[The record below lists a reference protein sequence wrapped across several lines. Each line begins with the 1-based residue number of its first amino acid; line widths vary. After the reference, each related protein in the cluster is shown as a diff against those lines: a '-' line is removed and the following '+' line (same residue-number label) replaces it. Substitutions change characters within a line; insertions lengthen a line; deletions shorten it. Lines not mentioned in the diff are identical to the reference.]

1 MVGERDRD
9 RDTVRWE
16 TGDATPPQFNNGGM
30 QMVGQLHGGQAASQQ
45 QQQKQQQSQRDLQLQ
60 QQQQQQQ
67 LQLQQQQQQIL
78 QQQQQQQQ
86 TSNWIE
92 TETLGRNPATGSAS
106 AIGNIG
112 HIQAPGYGIGVGI
125 GIDVTH
131 EPSDNNDNQAY
142 YDTSGNV
149 DWVRAMGTGG
159 ASSFGCGTG
168 AVPTT
173 GNLAYNND
181 TTATAAGAVNIS
193 QRNLNNIAGG
203 GGGGG
208 GGSIGNLDY
217 ADGGSITGASATT
230 THTAGGPMG
239 NGGIGGVGGMV
250 GGGSQ
255 NIVGIGGASTGAGST
270 GAVGKEVRYAP
281 FPIPSPTHSN
291 PTTSQLHGS
300 MGAGA
305 LQRAHSRSMSSIPP
319 PEPFMIAQ
327 SKQMNSRVS
336 INVGGVKH
344 EVLWRTLERLPHT
357 RLGRLREC
365 TTHEAIIELCDDY
378 SIVDNEYFFDRHP
391 KSFSSILNFYRTGKL
406 HIVDEMCVLAFSD
419 DLEYWGVDELY
430 LESCCQHKYHQ
441 RKENVHEEMRKEAE
455 SLRQRDEE
463 EFGEGKCA
471 EYQKYLWELLEKPN
485 TSFAAR
491 VIAVISILFI
501 VLSTI
506 ALTLNTL
513 PQLQHSENGTP
524 SDNPQLAM
532 VEAVCISWFTLE
544 YILRFS
550 ASPDKWKFFKGGLN
564 IIDLLAIL
572 PYFVSLFLLETNKNA
587 TDQFQDVR
595 RVVQV
600 FRIMRILRILKLARH
615 STGLQSLGFTL
626 RNSYK
631 ELGLLMLF
639 LAMGVLIFSSLAYF
653 AEKDEKDTKFVSIPE
668 TFWWAGI
675 TMTTVGYGDIYPTT
689 ALGKVIG
696 TVCCICGVLVIAL
709 PIPIIVN
716 NFAEFYK
723 NQMRREKA
731 LKRREALDRAKRE
744 GSIVSFH
751 HINLKDAFAKS
762 MDLIDVIVDTEKRE
776 SRTRSIKNWHRL
788 THALRRSSTGHNL
801 SQTDGNST
809 EDGESTSGGGRNP
822 ATTGAGCY
830 RNYDHMANMRN
841 SNMTHHFRPSVP
853 DQESVPP
860 YSYVD
865 TPNAHLTSM
874 TAMESYKREQ
884 QQRQLQAQLLREQR
898 EKLEQLAAQQEAD
911 AALLTTA
918 AATLLNV
925 TKPLT
930 TTTPA
935 NANVVGTANGG
946 ANVVSG
952 SGNAAGSGSTSATV
966 AAAAAATASA
976 SAADQDTA
984 ANSSQAGDS
993 VSLVPSGPRPLQM
1006 MIAPGEVAEL
1016 RRQVA
1021 LENLQN
1027 QRMDNLEQDVPVEFE
1042 CCFCTTKDF
1051 KEFTDAEGVI
1061 SLPTSDFHKSVCLE
1075 MRMAA
1080 NQAANRHLRA
1090 NQYGLLAPPTHMPGP
1105 LLPTSQPQLAGTIA
1119 AATGDAHAEVIFSIG
1134 GGGGG
1139 VAMRTPHHLPHHTA
1153 TGLAPIASQSSSTS
1167 SSYGTTTSTTIA
1179 LPLDAT
1185 PFRYPPFITS
1195 YSNNNFNYNYNN
1207 NFNTT
1212 SVGACP
1218 GLSMATGNVALT
1230 LGSNLNNNFN
1240 VNINNNNNADLASVD
1255 SSDTYASCQTHPFHS
1270 QGDLTADLADEA
1282 CALDIDM
1289 DNLYINPLEKE
1300 TTTSASGPGT
1310 TGYIVGLPP
1319 TGATG
1324 LTAMGLARSQVKK
1337 STSGDTAL
1345 RNLAAGGLSPMDEIY
1360 QNFEVQERG
1369 SRVSLNENPVP
1380 KHRKTRFQSFT
1391 SISGGAGATN
1401 KPRARFEEVKIIQDG
1416 MSGSHESSPA
1426 SSGSKKKRS
1435 SFMPGKSLATAT
1447 KLINQH
1453 LFGIQNVGQKAKF
1466 ESKHSSSIDSI
1477 DASPNLEQHRRS
1489 KSILKNKSDI
1499 SRVLA
1504 DPESERLLADNMS
1517 GSGVSDNGTVMGE
1530 SGSDYS
1536 PNKLPHSILAKS
1548 ISPPPL
1554 RHRMLIQQ
1562 RSGPANLQSR
1572 PTKFQ
1577 TPRYPE
1583 EQALRQVKP
1592 MLARSSATSHMSGDS
1607 RYDSTNR
1614 DSSLDSETT
1623 FTSNVNIRSDP
1634 GDGGATV
1641 SNGEAGGSSDENRSL
1656 LQRGN
1661 SDEQNERDDGA
1672 GGDAGAT

>member
-9 RDTVRWE
+9 RETVRWE
-16 TGDATPPQFNNGGM
+16 TGASTPPTQYNNGVL
-30 QMVGQLHGGQAASQQ
+30 QMVGQLHGGQATSQ
-45 QQQKQQQSQRDLQLQ
+45 Q

-67 LQLQQQQQQIL
+67 LSIQRDQQQLPQQVLQKHKQLQQLQQDFNVQQQQQGN
-78 QQQQQQQQ
+78 
-86 TSNWIE
+86 NWIE
-92 TETLGRNPATGSAS
+92 NETLGRHSATSTTTTA
-106 AIGNIG
+106 NIG
-112 HIQAPGYGIGVGI
+112 DGC
-125 GIDVTH
+125 
-131 EPSDNNDNQAY
+131 DNQPY

-149 DWVRAMGTGG
+149 DWSRAMGTGG
-159 ASSFGCGTG
+159 TGTYISSDGSLPTAGSVVYNVGQSPANGRGPLHNPG
-168 AVPTT
+168 APLT
-173 GNLAYNND
+173 NNMD
-181 TTATAAGAVNIS
+181 YIDGS
-193 QRNLNNIAGG
+193 SIA
-203 GGGGG
+203 
-208 GGSIGNLDY
+208 
-217 ADGGSITGASATT
+217 GASAAT
-230 THTAGGPMG
+230 THTAGGMQ
-239 NGGIGGVGGMV
+239 GGTSVASVGWAPDATNAPTTTAITTATSAS
-250 GGGSQ
+250 GGG
-255 NIVGIGGASTGAGST
+255 T
-270 GAVGKEVRYAP
+270 GKEVRYAP
-281 FPIPSPTHSN
+281 FPITSPTHSN
-291 PTTSQLHGS
+291 PTTSQLHQS
-300 MGAGA
+300 QINAGA
-305 LQRAHSRSMSSIPP
+305 LQRTHSRSMSSIPP

-327 SKQMNSRVS
+327 SKQMNNRVS

-378 SIVDNEYFFDRHP
+378 SLVDNEYFFDRHP

-513 PQLQHSENGTP
+513 PQLQHYDVDTGTP
-524 SDNPQLAM
+524 TDNPQLAM

-762 MDLIDVIVDTEKRE
+762 MDLIDVIVDTGSKQTNVVHPKGKTRQTPTNVAKQPLSSKLSEKRE
-776 SRTRSIKNWHRL
+776 SRSRSIKNWQRL
-788 THALRRSSTGHNL
+788 TKALRRSLPTGHNL

-809 EDGESTSGGGRNP
+809 EGDSTSGRNP
-822 ATTGAGCY
+822 ATTGIGCY
-830 RNYDHMANMRN
+830 KNYDHVSNLRN
-841 SNMTHHFRPSVP
+841 SSAPHHHATGP
-853 DQESVPP
+853 DQQDAVPP
-860 YSYVD
+860 YSFD
-865 TPNAHLTSM
+865 NPNARQTSM
-874 TAMESYKREQ
+874 MAMESYRREQ
-884 QQRQLQAQLLREQR
+884 QALQLQQQQQGQLGQSLST
-898 EKLEQLAAQQEAD
+898 
-911 AALLTTA
+911 ALVPTSNTVTTSVP
-918 AATLLNV
+918 NV
-925 TKPLT
+925 TVPQQQHHL
-930 TTTPA
+930 P
-935 NANVVGTANGG
+935 
-946 ANVVSG
+946 
-952 SGNAAGSGSTSATV
+952 
-966 AAAAAATASA
+966 
-976 SAADQDTA
+976 SAA
-984 ANSSQAGDS
+984 SQATGNVQATSGGDENEP
-993 VSLVPSGPRPLQM
+993 PSELPVQM
-1006 MIAPGEVAEL
+1006 MIKPGEVAEL

-1027 QRMDNLEQDVPVEFE
+1027 QRLDNYDQDVPVEFE

-1061 SLPTSDFHKSVCLE
+1061 ALPTSDFHKPICYE
-1075 MRMAA
+1075 MR
-1080 NQAANRHLRA
+1080 QAANRHLQ
-1090 NQYGLLAPPTHMPGP
+1090 NS
-1105 LLPTSQPQLAGTIA
+1105 LPFGGIA
-1119 AATGDAHAEVIFSIG
+1119 AESTPPIVAIPSASTAVFMPNQLQSLQMG
-1134 GGGGG
+1134 GGIVTTSTGTTQSQLLYSTGSGG
-1139 VAMRTPHHLPHHTA
+1139 VVRTSLPHTA
-1153 TGLAPIASQSSSTS
+1153 AGLAPISQSSSTS

-1179 LPLDAT
+1179 LPLDT
-1185 PFRYPPFITS
+1185 TLRYPPYMSSSSSAAIS
-1195 YSNNNFNYNYNN
+1195 NFNHNYNN

-1212 SVGACP
+1212 SLGTCHPLPMSTSQQGVTA
-1218 GLSMATGNVALT
+1218 LGNNF
-1230 LGSNLNNNFN
+1230 SNNNLNNNF
-1240 VNINNNNNADLASVD
+1240 NNNNADLASVD
-1255 SSDTYASCQTHPFHS
+1255 SSDTYASCQTHPFLS
-1270 QGDLTADLADEA
+1270 QGDLTSDLNDEV

-1289 DNLYINPLEKE
+1289 DNLYINPLEKDS
-1300 TTTSASGPGT
+1300 TGNTT
-1310 TGYIVGLPP
+1310 TGYMVGLPP
-1319 TGATG
+1319 TPSSGQIRAH
-1324 LTAMGLARSQVKK
+1324 VKK
-1337 STSGDTAL
+1337 SASGDTAL
-1345 RNLAAGGLSPMDEIY
+1345 RNLAAGGLSPMDDVY
-1360 QNFEVQERG
+1360 QNFDAHDRG
-1369 SRVSLNENPVP
+1369 SHISLNENPVP
-1380 KHRKTRFQSFT
+1380 KHRKTRFQQSFSGAVMPSSSSSSHST
-1391 SISGGAGATN
+1391 STGATQIS
-1401 KPRARFEEVKIIQDG
+1401 KPRARFEDSKLSQDNLG
-1416 MSGSHESSPA
+1416 NENSPA
-1426 SSGSKKKRS
+1426 SGTTSKKKRS

-1453 LFGIQNVGQKAKF
+1453 LFGIQNVGPK
-1466 ESKHSSSIDSI
+1466 ESI
-1477 DASPNLEQHRRS
+1477 DASPNLEHHRRS
-1489 KSILKNKSDI
+1489 KSILKNKSDV

-1536 PNKLPHSILAKS
+1536 PNKLPHSVLAKS

-1554 RHRMLIQQ
+1554 RHRTLMQQ
-1562 RSGPANLQSR
+1562 RSGPATLQSK

-1577 TPRYPE
+1577 TPRYPAE

-1592 MLARSSATSHMSGDS
+1592 VLSRAGAASHLSGDSS

-1623 FTSNVNIRSDP
+1623 FTSNVNLRGEAADSGNDGS
-1634 GDGGATV
+1634 GD
-1641 SNGEAGGSSDENRSL
+1641 AGGSSDENRSL
-1656 LQRGN
+1656 LQRDN
-1661 SDEQNERDDGA
+1661 SNERNEEKDEANGSK
-1672 GGDAGAT
+1672 T

>member
-9 RDTVRWE
+9 RETVRWE
-16 TGDATPPQFNNGGM
+16 TGDATPPQFNNGGT
-30 QMVGQLHGGQAASQQ
+30 QMVGQLHGGQAAS

-60 QQQQQQQ
+60 QQQH
-67 LQLQQQQQQIL
+67 LQL
-78 QQQQQQQQ
+78 QQQQQQ

-92 TETLGRNPATGSAS
+92 NETLNRSPATASIGARGSISHIAHS
-106 AIGNIG
+106 YGND
-112 HIQAPGYGIGVGI
+112 HA
-125 GIDVTH
+125 
-131 EPSDNNDNQAY
+131 DNNDNQSY
-142 YDTSGNV
+142 YDTTGNV
-149 DWVRAMGTGG
+149 DWGRAMGTGG
-159 ASSFGCGTG
+159 ASSFGCGT
-168 AVPTT
+168 ASVPASSNH
-173 GNLAYNND
+173 GYNTD
-181 TTATAAGAVNIS
+181 AAAASAAGSTAS
-193 QRNLNNIAGG
+193 QRNLNNIGG
-203 GGGGG
+203 GGSGAGGIG
-208 GGSIGNLDY
+208 GCSIGNLDY
-217 ADGGSITGASATT
+217 ADAGSITGASAAT
-230 THTAGGPMG
+230 THTAGGQGQGNMG
-239 NGGIGGVGGMV
+239 NGGTSV
-250 GGGSQ
+250 GGGMGGGNTTADSQ
-255 NIVGIGGASTGAGST
+255 NTGGTSTGAGST
-270 GAVGKEVRYAP
+270 GAAGKEVRYAP

-291 PTTSQLHGS
+291 PTTSHLYGS
-300 MGAGA
+300 MGTGA

-365 TTHEAIIELCDDY
+365 TTHESIIELCDDY

-776 SRTRSIKNWHRL
+776 SRSIKNWHRL
-788 THALRRSSTGHNL
+788 THALQRSFTGHNL

-809 EDGESTSGGGRNP
+809 EDEESISGGGRNP

-884 QQRQLQAQLLREQR
+884 QQRQLHQQLLHEQR
-898 EKLEQLAAQQEAD
+898 EKLEQLAQQQQTD
-911 AALLTTA
+911 TLLTTSTNTA
-918 AATLLNV
+918 PPVISTIA
-925 TKPLT
+925 LT
-930 TTTPA
+930 TTTTTSTA
-935 NANVVGTANGG
+935 FNANTIAAANGSAGGTTCIG
-946 ANVVSG
+946 AVSVSNVGGGPS
-952 SGNAAGSGSTSATV
+952 STSA
-966 AAAAAATASA
+966 AAVASA
-976 SAADQDTA
+976 PGADGTA

-993 VSLVPSGPRPLQM
+993 ASLVPSGPRPIQM

-1027 QRMDNLEQDVPVEFE
+1027 QRMDNFEQDVPVEFE
-1042 CCFCTTKDF
+1042 CCFCTTKGYPRCQG
-1051 KEFTDAEGVI
+1051 ECN
-1061 SLPTSDFHKSVCLE
+1061 P
-1075 MRMAA
+1075 
-1080 NQAANRHLRA
+1080 LRA
-1090 NQYGLLAPPTHMPGP
+1090 N
-1105 LLPTSQPQLAGTIA
+1105 
-1119 AATGDAHAEVIFSIG
+1119 
-1134 GGGGG
+1134 
-1139 VAMRTPHHLPHHTA
+1139 
-1153 TGLAPIASQSSSTS
+1153 
-1167 SSYGTTTSTTIA
+1167 
-1179 LPLDAT
+1179 
-1185 PFRYPPFITS
+1185 
-1195 YSNNNFNYNYNN
+1195 
-1207 NFNTT
+1207 
-1212 SVGACP
+1212 SV
-1218 GLSMATGNVALT
+1218 
-1230 LGSNLNNNFN
+1230 
-1240 VNINNNNNADLASVD
+1240 
-1255 SSDTYASCQTHPFHS
+1255 
-1270 QGDLTADLADEA
+1270 
-1282 CALDIDM
+1282 
-1289 DNLYINPLEKE
+1289 
-1300 TTTSASGPGT
+1300 
-1310 TGYIVGLPP
+1310 
-1319 TGATG
+1319 
-1324 LTAMGLARSQVKK
+1324 
-1337 STSGDTAL
+1337 
-1345 RNLAAGGLSPMDEIY
+1345 
-1360 QNFEVQERG
+1360 
-1369 SRVSLNENPVP
+1369 
-1380 KHRKTRFQSFT
+1380 
-1391 SISGGAGATN
+1391 
-1401 KPRARFEEVKIIQDG
+1401 
-1416 MSGSHESSPA
+1416 
-1426 SSGSKKKRS
+1426 
-1435 SFMPGKSLATAT
+1435 
-1447 KLINQH
+1447 
-1453 LFGIQNVGQKAKF
+1453 
-1466 ESKHSSSIDSI
+1466 
-1477 DASPNLEQHRRS
+1477 
-1489 KSILKNKSDI
+1489 
-1499 SRVLA
+1499 
-1504 DPESERLLADNMS
+1504 
-1517 GSGVSDNGTVMGE
+1517 
-1530 SGSDYS
+1530 
-1536 PNKLPHSILAKS
+1536 
-1548 ISPPPL
+1548 
-1554 RHRMLIQQ
+1554 
-1562 RSGPANLQSR
+1562 
-1572 PTKFQ
+1572 
-1577 TPRYPE
+1577 
-1583 EQALRQVKP
+1583 
-1592 MLARSSATSHMSGDS
+1592 
-1607 RYDSTNR
+1607 
-1614 DSSLDSETT
+1614 
-1623 FTSNVNIRSDP
+1623 
-1634 GDGGATV
+1634 
-1641 SNGEAGGSSDENRSL
+1641 
-1656 LQRGN
+1656 
-1661 SDEQNERDDGA
+1661 
-1672 GGDAGAT
+1672 

>member
-9 RDTVRWE
+9 RETVRWE
-16 TGDATPPQFNNGGM
+16 TGKSTPSSQYNNGVS

-45 QQQKQQQSQRDLQLQ
+45 QQQQLPIQRESQHQTGQHKIKQ
-60 QQQQQQQ
+60 QQQQQQHDYQ
-67 LQLQQQQQQIL
+67 PQQQQP
-78 QQQQQQQQ
+78 
-86 TSNWIE
+86 TNNWIE
-92 TETLGRNPATGSAS
+92 NENLGRNSATSTTTTA
-106 AIGNIG
+106 NIG
-112 HIQAPGYGIGVGI
+112 
-125 GIDVTH
+125 
-131 EPSDNNDNQAY
+131 DNCDNQPY

-149 DWVRAMGTGG
+149 DWNRTMGTTRVGAYVGG
-159 ASSFGCGTG
+159 DGSIPTASSITCNINQS
-168 AVPTT
+168 A
-173 GNLAYNND
+173 
-181 TTATAAGAVNIS
+181 ATQRTPPAA
-193 QRNLNNIAGG
+193 AGG
-203 GGGGG
+203 GLDYTDSSGLGGTSVTMAHIGSGITTSVGG
-208 GGSIGNLDY
+208 VSTAGPAGHVGGSANPGQGN
-217 ADGGSITGASATT
+217 
-230 THTAGGPMG
+230 
-239 NGGIGGVGGMV
+239 
-250 GGGSQ
+250 
-255 NIVGIGGASTGAGST
+255 
-270 GAVGKEVRYAP
+270 VGKEVRYAP
-281 FPIPSPTHSN
+281 FPITSPTHSN
-291 PTTSQLHGS
+291 PTTSQLHQS
-300 MGAGA
+300 VVVAGA
-305 LQRAHSRSMSSIPP
+305 LQRTHSRSMSSIQP

-327 SKQMNSRVS
+327 SKQMNNRVS

-357 RLGRLREC
+357 RLGRLRDC

-378 SIVDNEYFFDRHP
+378 SLVDNEYFFDRHP

-513 PQLQHSENGTP
+513 PQLQHHDSDNGTP
-524 SDNPQLAM
+524 QDNPQLAM

-776 SRTRSIKNWHRL
+776 SRNRSIKNWHRL
-788 THALRRSSTGHNL
+788 TNALRRSPTGHNL

-809 EDGESTSGGGRNP
+809 EGESTSGRNP
-822 ATTGAGCY
+822 ATTGIGCY
-830 RNYDHMANMRN
+830 KSYDHI
-841 SNMTHHFRPSVP
+841 SNMKNSSMLHHRSSVP
-853 DQESVPP
+853 DHHDAVPP
-860 YSYVD
+860 YSFEN
-865 TPNAHLTSM
+865 PNARQTSM
-874 TAMESYKREQ
+874 MAMESYKREQ
-884 QQRQLQAQLLREQR
+884 QALQQQQQQQHPQQQLQQQQQLE
-898 EKLEQLAAQQEAD
+898 EDTKKS
-911 AALLTTA
+911 LLIIASSAESAITTSA
-918 AATLLNV
+918 PSV
-925 TKPLT
+925 PLT
-930 TTTPA
+930 GPDETNAIATATSQAVDA
-935 NANVVGTANGG
+935 NAPP
-946 ANVVSG
+946 
-952 SGNAAGSGSTSATV
+952 
-966 AAAAAATASA
+966 
-976 SAADQDTA
+976 
-984 ANSSQAGDS
+984 S
-993 VSLVPSGPRPLQM
+993 VLPIQM
-1006 MIAPGEVAEL
+1006 MIKPGILRGKSKEEVAEL

-1027 QRMDNLEQDVPVEFE
+1027 QRLDNFDQDVPVEFE
-1042 CCFCTTKDF
+1042 CCFCTSKDF

-1061 SLPTSDFHKSVCLE
+1061 ALPTSDFHRPICYEL
-1075 MRMAA
+1075 RT
-1080 NQAANRHLRA
+1080 AANRQIPASLPF
-1090 NQYGLLAPPTHMPGP
+1090 GLLAPTTPP
-1105 LLPTSQPQLAGTIA
+1105 LPTTQMSSLIQQQQLIGLSVSV
-1119 AATGDAHAEVIFSIG
+1119 ATGTTNVDAIYSIG
-1134 GGGGG
+1134 SDGG
-1139 VAMRTPHHLPHHTA
+1139 VLRAPALLHTA
-1153 TGLAPIASQSSSTS
+1153 SGVAPISQSSSTS
-1167 SSYGTTTSTTIA
+1167 SSYGTTISTTLA
-1179 LPLDAT
+1179 LPIDT
-1185 PFRYPPFITS
+1185 PLRYPQYITNS
-1195 YSNNNFNYNYNN
+1195 NSANNNFNHNYNN
-1207 NFNTT
+1207 NLNST
-1212 SVGACP
+1212 SIGISHPLSITSGTNAS
-1218 GLSMATGNVALT
+1218 LSMSIGLTGLT
-1230 LGSNLNNNFN
+1230 NNFSNNNLNNNY
-1240 VNINNNNNADLASVD
+1240 NNNNADLASVD
-1255 SSDTYASCQTHPFHS
+1255 SSDTYASCQTHPFLS
-1270 QGDLTADLADEA
+1270 QGDLTSDFNEEV

-1289 DNLYINPLEKE
+1289 DNLYINPLEKDS
-1300 TTTSASGPGT
+1300 TGNNTN
-1310 TGYIVGLPP
+1310 TGYIVGLPTTP
-1319 TGATG
+1319 SSGQI
-1324 LTAMGLARSQVKK
+1324 RPHVKK
-1337 STSGDTAL
+1337 SASGDTSFRSL
-1345 RNLAAGGLSPMDEIY
+1345 VAGGLSPMDDLY
-1360 QNFEVQERG
+1360 QNFDVHERG
-1369 SRVSLNENPVP
+1369 SHISLNENPVP
-1380 KHRKTRFQSFT
+1380 KHRKTRFQQSYAAA
-1391 SISGGAGATN
+1391 ISNVGAATGHT
-1401 KPRARFEEVKIIQDG
+1401 PRLRARFDDSKLSAENLGAD
-1416 MSGSHESSPA
+1416 SSPA
-1426 SSGSKKKRS
+1426 SCGSKKKRS

-1453 LFGIQNVGQKAKF
+1453 LFGIQHIGPKAKF

-1477 DASPNLEQHRRS
+1477 DVSPNLEHHRRS

-1499 SRVLA
+1499 SRVVT

-1536 PNKLPHSILAKS
+1536 PNKLPHSVLAKS

-1554 RHRMLIQQ
+1554 RHRTLMQQ
-1562 RSGPANLQSR
+1562 RSGPATLQSSK

-1592 MLARSSATSHMSGDS
+1592 VVARSSAASSQLTNDH
-1607 RYDSTNR
+1607 RYDSINR

-1623 FTSNVNIRSDP
+1623 FTSNVNLQGEAVDSGNDCS
-1634 GDGGATV
+1634 GD
-1641 SNGEAGGSSDENRSL
+1641 AGGSSDENRSL
-1656 LQRGN
+1656 LHRDN
-1661 SDEQNERDDGA
+1661 SVKDGDDRKSENGQKA
-1672 GGDAGAT
+1672 

>member
-1 MVGERDRD
+1 
-9 RDTVRWE
+9 
-16 TGDATPPQFNNGGM
+16 
-30 QMVGQLHGGQAASQQ
+30 
-45 QQQKQQQSQRDLQLQ
+45 
-60 QQQQQQQ
+60 
-67 LQLQQQQQQIL
+67 
-78 QQQQQQQQ
+78 
-86 TSNWIE
+86 
-92 TETLGRNPATGSAS
+92 
-106 AIGNIG
+106 
-112 HIQAPGYGIGVGI
+112 
-125 GIDVTH
+125 
-131 EPSDNNDNQAY
+131 
-142 YDTSGNV
+142 
-149 DWVRAMGTGG
+149 MGTGG
-159 ASSFGCGTG
+159 ASSYGCVGG
-168 AVPTT
+168 AV
-173 GNLAYNND
+173 
-181 TTATAAGAVNIS
+181 TAAGGGAYNSGPTV
-193 QRNLNNIAGG
+193 AGG
-203 GGGGG
+203 AVVA
-208 GGSIGNLDY
+208 NNRHLDY
-217 ADGGSITGASATT
+217 ADGIGIAGPSAAPAAAHAAAAALGLGA
-230 THTAGGPMG
+230 AGGGG
-239 NGGIGGVGGMV
+239 NVAAGPVAGA
-250 GGGSQ
+250 
-255 NIVGIGGASTGAGST
+255 GGAVGSSTGAI
-270 GAVGKEVRYAP
+270 GKEVRYAP
-281 FPIPSPTHSN
+281 FPVTSPTHSN
-291 PTTSQLHGS
+291 PTTSQQTLAQQQQHQQQMALGGGAGGGGGGGS
-300 MGAGA
+300 GAGSGIAGGSIGGPASSSLGGGVGGLGGVGVGVGVVMLPPGGGSHAGISHSNTTGA
-305 LQRAHSRSMSSIPP
+305 LQRTHSRSMSSIPP

-378 SIVDNEYFFDRHP
+378 SLVDNEYFFDRHP

-513 PQLQHSENGTP
+513 PQLQHIDNGTP
-524 SDNPQLAM
+524 QDNPQLAM
-532 VEAVCISWFTLE
+532 VEAVCITWFTLE

-776 SRTRSIKNWHRL
+776 SHTRSLKNWHRL
-788 THALRRSSTGHNL
+788 THALRRSPTGHNL
-801 SQTDGNST
+801 SQADVDGNST
-809 EDGESTSGGGRNP
+809 EGESTSGRNP
-822 ATTGAGCY
+822 ATTGMGCY
-830 RNYDHMANMRN
+830 KNYDHVANLRN
-841 SNMTHHFRPSVP
+841 SSMHQRRGSSSEK
-853 DQESVPP
+853 DAVPP
-860 YSYVD
+860 YSFD
-865 TPNAHLTSM
+865 NPNARQTSM
-874 TAMESYKREQ
+874 MAMESYKREQ
-884 QQRQLQAQLLREQR
+884 QAKLLAQQQQQQQQQ
-898 EKLEQLAAQQEAD
+898 KLPPAAQMPAGGVANNLAMV
-911 AALLTTA
+911 AASS
-918 AATLLNV
+918 AATAV
-925 TKPLT
+925 AT
-930 TTTPA
+930 
-935 NANVVGTANGG
+935 
-946 ANVVSG
+946 SG
-952 SGNAAGSGSTSATV
+952 SAGQENGEAG
-966 AAAAAATASA
+966 AAAASAKGEDDMSLASN
-976 SAADQDTA
+976 QK
-984 ANSSQAGDS
+984 G
-993 VSLVPSGPRPLQM
+993 LPIQM
-1006 MIAPGEVAEL
+1006 MITPGEVAEL

-1051 KEFTDAEGVI
+1051 KEYTDAEGVI
-1061 SLPTSDFHKSVCLE
+1061 SLPTSDFHKPICQEL
-1075 MRMAA
+1075 RQA
-1080 NQAANRHLRA
+1080 AANRHA
-1090 NQYGLLAPPTHMPGP
+1090 NQFGLLAP
-1105 LLPTSQPQLAGTIA
+1105 AA
-1119 AATGDAHAEVIFSIG
+1119 AATLPLVPAYTSAS
-1134 GGGGG
+1134 
-1139 VAMRTPHHLPHHTA
+1139 AMM
-1153 TGLAPIASQSSSTS
+1153 PIISQSSSTS

-1179 LPLDAT
+1179 LPLEGTQRFGA
-1185 PFRYPPFITS
+1185 PIAS
-1195 YSNNNFNYNYNN
+1195 NFNHNYNN

-1212 SVGACP
+1212 TVGAGGVAN
-1218 GLSMATGNVALT
+1218 GLLLFGNGNYGAS
-1230 LGSNLNNNFN
+1230 GSNGNGNGNGN
-1240 VNINNNNNADLASVD
+1240 GNNNNNNADLASVD
-1255 SSDTYASCQTHPFHS
+1255 SSDTYASCQTHPFLS
-1270 QGDLTADLADEA
+1270 QGDLTADFNDEA

-1300 TTTSASGPGT
+1300 SCRGT
-1310 TGYIVGLPP
+1310 HISSSTGFIVGLPP
-1319 TGATG
+1319 TMSSSG
-1324 LTAMGLARSQVKK
+1324 LSMRAQVKK
-1337 STSGDTAL
+1337 SASGDTAL
-1345 RNLAAGGLSPMDEIY
+1345 RNLAAGGISPMGDVY
-1360 QNFEVQERG
+1360 QSFDVQERG
-1369 SRVSLNENPVP
+1369 SRVSLNENSVP
-1380 KHRKTRFQSFT
+1380 KHRKTRFQQSFT
-1391 SISGGAGATN
+1391 AMRPSPQASST
-1401 KPRARFEEVKIIQDG
+1401 KPRARFEDTKLYDDNVRLDG
-1416 MSGSHESSPA
+1416 GGVSGPSSSSGSSA
-1426 SSGSKKKRS
+1426 AGAAGSKKKRS
-1435 SFMPGKSLATAT
+1435 AFMPAKSLATAT
-1447 KLINQH
+1447 KLINQR
-1453 LFGIQNVGQKAKF
+1453 LFGIQNAGAKAKF

-1477 DASPNLEQHRRS
+1477 DASPNLEHHRRS

-1499 SRVLA
+1499 SRVLS

-1536 PNKLPHSILAKS
+1536 PNKLPHSVLAKS

-1554 RHRMLIQQ
+1554 RHRSLMNQ
-1562 RSGPANLQSR
+1562 RSGPATLQSK

-1592 MLARSSATSHMSGDS
+1592 VLSRSSAAASASSDG
-1607 RYDSTNR
+1607 RYDSSQTR

-1623 FTSNVNIRSDP
+1623 FTSPARQPQAQEAPTKPQDKTTGVGEPEADMEGAGEGEGEANDEQRALLQLQNADEPARSEE
-1634 GDGGATV
+1634 GEGSGGAT
-1641 SNGEAGGSSDENRSL
+1641 
-1656 LQRGN
+1656 
-1661 SDEQNERDDGA
+1661 
-1672 GGDAGAT
+1672 

>member
-9 RDTVRWE
+9 REAVRWA
-16 TGDATPPQFNNGGM
+16 TGELTPLQTNNGVL
-30 QMVGQLHGGQAASQQ
+30 QMVGQLQGGQAAGQQ
-45 QQQKQQQSQRDLQLQ
+45 QQQQQATQQQQLSK

-67 LQLQQQQQQIL
+67 LQLK

-86 TSNWIE
+86 QQQDILYQQHNEAIAIARGLQAAT
-92 TETLGRNPATGSAS
+92 PAD
-106 AIGNIG
+106 IG
-112 HIQAPGYGIGVGI
+112 
-125 GIDVTH
+125 
-131 EPSDNNDNQAY
+131 DNQPY

-149 DWVRAMGTGG
+149 DWERAMGTGG
-159 ASSFGCGTG
+159 AG
-168 AVPTT
+168 AYGGIGIGSLP
-173 GNLAYNND
+173 
-181 TTATAAGAVNIS
+181 AAGGAPYHLGPANP
-193 QRNLNNIAGG
+193 AGLV
-203 GGGGG
+203 
-208 GGSIGNLDY
+208 SRHMDY
-217 ADGGSITGASATT
+217 ADGGHLAGPSAGLPAGAVGAGTGS
-230 THTAGGPMG
+230 GL
-239 NGGIGGVGGMV
+239 VS
-250 GGGSQ
+250 GGSA
-255 NIVGIGGASTGAGST
+255 VAGPGAGSGAGT
-270 GAVGKEVRYAP
+270 GSAGGAAGKEVRYAP
-281 FPIPSPTHSN
+281 FPVASPTHSI
-291 PTTSQLHGS
+291 PTTSQQIVGS
-300 MGAGA
+300 VGGGGVGGASSQSISGGVPTHSQSNTTGA
-305 LQRAHSRSMSSIPP
+305 LQRTHSRSMSSIPP

-327 SKQMNSRVS
+327 SKAVNSRVS
-336 INVGGVKH
+336 INVGGVRH

-365 TTHEAIIELCDDY
+365 TTHEAIVELCDDY
-378 SIVDNEYFFDRHP
+378 SLADNEYFFDRHP

-513 PQLQHSENGTP
+513 PQLQHIDNGTP
-524 SDNPQLAM
+524 QDNPQLAM
-532 VEAVCISWFTLE
+532 VEAVCITWFTLE

-762 MDLIDVIVDTEKRE
+762 MDLIDVIVDT
-776 SRTRSIKNWHRL
+776 
-788 THALRRSSTGHNL
+788 GHNL

-809 EDGESTSGGGRNP
+809 EGESTSGRNP
-822 ATTGAGCY
+822 ATTGTGCY
-830 RNYDHMANMRN
+830 KNYDHVANLRN
-841 SNMTHHFRPSVP
+841 SNLHNRRGSSSEQ
-853 DQESVPP
+853 DAVPP
-860 YSYVD
+860 YSFD
-865 TPNAHLTSM
+865 NPNARQTSM
-874 TAMESYKREQ
+874 MAMESYRREQ
-884 QQRQLQAQLLREQR
+884 Q
-898 EKLEQLAAQQEAD
+898 
-911 AALLTTA
+911 ALLLQQQQQQQQQTQQQMLQMQQIQQKA
-918 AATLLNV
+918 
-925 TKPLT
+925 P
-930 TTTPA
+930 
-935 NANVVGTANGG
+935 NGG
-946 ANVVSG
+946 GSG
-952 SGNAAGSGSTSATV
+952 SGVANNLAMV
-966 AAAAAATASA
+966 AASSAATAVATATNASNNSNIAPGSA
-976 SAADQDTA
+976 EGAEGGDGAGVDDD
-984 ANSSQAGDS
+984 NLSQAKG
-993 VSLVPSGPRPLQM
+993 LPIQM
-1006 MIAPGEVAEL
+1006 MITPGILRGRSKEEVAEL

-1051 KEFTDAEGVI
+1051 KEYTDAEGVI
-1061 SLPTSDFHKSVCLE
+1061 SLPTSDFHKPICLE
-1075 MRMAA
+1075 MRLA
-1080 NQAANRHLRA
+1080 AANRQA
-1090 NQYGLLAPPTHMPGP
+1090 GAFGLLSPLQPPPPALQGP
-1105 LLPTSQPQLAGTIA
+1105 LLALPPPPPLPPTSCSAVL
-1119 AATGDAHAEVIFSIG
+1119 
-1134 GGGGG
+1134 
-1139 VAMRTPHHLPHHTA
+1139 LPA
-1153 TGLAPIASQSSSTS
+1153 ISQSSSTS

-1179 LPLDAT
+1179 LPLDVSM
-1185 PFRYPPFITS
+1185 RYGPTICS
-1195 YSNNNFNYNYNN
+1195 SSNFNHNYNN

-1212 SVGACP
+1212 TVGGGAN
-1218 GLSMATGNVALT
+1218 GTLLFGGNYN
-1230 LGSNLNNNFN
+1230 GS
-1240 VNINNNNNADLASVD
+1240 NNNNADLASVD
-1255 SSDTYASCQTHPFHS
+1255 SSDTYASCQTHPFLS
-1270 QGDLTADLADEA
+1270 QGDLTADFNDEA

-1289 DNLYINPLEKE
+1289 DNLYINPLERE
-1300 TTTSASGPGT
+1300 QHQGISSS
-1310 TGYIVGLPP
+1310 TGFIVGLPS
-1319 TGATG
+1319 TNSSGA
-1324 LTAMGLARSQVKK
+1324 LRAQVKK
-1337 STSGDTAL
+1337 SASGDTAL
-1345 RNLAAGGLSPMDEIY
+1345 RNLAAGGGGAGGISPLDDVY
-1360 QNFEVQERG
+1360 QSFDVQERG
-1369 SRVSLNENPVP
+1369 SRVSLNENSVP
-1380 KHRKTRFQSFT
+1380 KHRKTRFQQSFT
-1391 SISGGAGATN
+1391 AMRPSGAAGVLGGSVLGGIR
-1401 KPRARFEEVKIIQDG
+1401 PRARFEDTKLDDETG
-1416 MSGSHESSPA
+1416 GRPESGLSGSGSPGA
-1426 SSGSKKKRS
+1426 SGSSGFGGQGPKKKRS
-1435 SFMPGKSLATAT
+1435 VFMPGKSLATAT

-1453 LFGIQNVGQKAKF
+1453 LFGIQNVGAKAKF

-1477 DASPNLEQHRRS
+1477 DASPNLEHHRRS

-1499 SRVLA
+1499 SRVLS

-1536 PNKLPHSILAKS
+1536 PNKLPHSVLAKS

-1554 RHRMLIQQ
+1554 RHRTLMHQ
-1562 RSGPANLQSR
+1562 RSGPATLQSK

-1592 MLARSSATSHMSGDS
+1592 LLSRGAPSTSVSASAGSADGQQT
-1607 RYDSTNR
+1607 R

-1623 FTSNVNIRSDP
+1623 FTSPVSTRAGEDP
-1634 GDGGATV
+1634 PTAAPSQVPVGSGQDDREEE
-1641 SNGEAGGSSDENRSL
+1641 GEAEANDEQRAL
-1656 LQRGN
+1656 LQGPDAEEAKRTGN
-1661 SDEQNERDDGA
+1661 EG
-1672 GGDAGAT
+1672 T

>member
-9 RDTVRWE
+9 RETVRWE
-16 TGDATPPQFNNGGM
+16 TGASTPPTQYNNGVL
-30 QMVGQLHGGQAASQQ
+30 QMVGQLHGGQATSQQ
-45 QQQKQQQSQRDLQLQ
+45 QQLQQTIQRDSQQQLQQQQQQPPQQIIQKHKQLQ
-60 QQQQQQQ
+60 QQQQQQEFNYQ
-67 LQLQQQQQQIL
+67 KQQQ
-78 QQQQQQQQ
+78 
-86 TSNWIE
+86 SNNWTDNE
-92 TETLGRNPATGSAS
+92 TIGRNSATSTTTTA
-106 AIGNIG
+106 NIG
-112 HIQAPGYGIGVGI
+112 DGC
-125 GIDVTH
+125 
-131 EPSDNNDNQAY
+131 DNQPY

-149 DWVRAMGTGG
+149 DWGRAMGTGG
-159 ASSFGCGTG
+159 TGTYVSGDGSIPTAGSIVYNTSQSSTAARGTG
-168 AVPTT
+168 INTSAAT
-173 GNLAYNND
+173 GGNMDYID
-181 TTATAAGAVNIS
+181 GS
-193 QRNLNNIAGG
+193 SIA
-203 GGGGG
+203 
-208 GGSIGNLDY
+208 
-217 ADGGSITGASATT
+217 GASATT
-230 THTAGGPMG
+230 THTAGGM
-239 NGGIGGVGGMV
+239 
-250 GGGSQ
+250 
-255 NIVGIGGASTGAGST
+255 ACGST
-270 GAVGKEVRYAP
+270 ASAVGWTNDATLVSVPGSTAITTTTSGSATGKEVRYAP
-281 FPIPSPTHSN
+281 FPITSPTHSN
-291 PTTSQLHGS
+291 PTTSQLHQGAIN
-300 MGAGA
+300 AGA
-305 LQRAHSRSMSSIPP
+305 LQRTHSRSMSSIPP

-357 RLGRLREC
+357 RLGRLHEC

-378 SIVDNEYFFDRHP
+378 SLVDNEYFFDRHP

-513 PQLQHSENGTP
+513 PQLQHYDVDTGTP
-524 SDNPQLAM
+524 TDNPQLAM

-762 MDLIDVIVDTEKRE
+762 MDLIDVIVDTGSKQTNVVHPKCKNRQSATNIGKQPLSKILSEKRE
-776 SRTRSIKNWHRL
+776 SRNRSINNWQRL
-788 THALRRSSTGHNL
+788 TKALRRSLPTGHNL

-809 EDGESTSGGGRNP
+809 EGDSTSGRNP
-822 ATTGAGCY
+822 ANTGIGCY
-830 RNYDHMANMRN
+830 KNYDHVSNLRN
-841 SNMTHHFRPSVP
+841 SNALHHRSSSVP
-853 DQESVPP
+853 DHDAVPP
-860 YSYVD
+860 YSFEN
-865 TPNAHLTSM
+865 PNARQTSM
-874 TAMESYKREQ
+874 MAMESYKREQ
-884 QQRQLQAQLLREQR
+884 QALQQQQQQQLL
-898 EKLEQLAAQQEAD
+898 KSPSPAMAALSSNAVPTNAPST
-911 AALLTTA
+911 AALLPSAQHISETDDA
-918 AATLLNV
+918 AANTL
-925 TKPLT
+925 
-930 TTTPA
+930 
-935 NANVVGTANGG
+935 
-946 ANVVSG
+946 
-952 SGNAAGSGSTSATV
+952 
-966 AAAAAATASA
+966 
-976 SAADQDTA
+976 
-984 ANSSQAGDS
+984 QAGDDNGQTS
-993 VSLVPSGPRPLQM
+993 VIPVQM
-1006 MIAPGEVAEL
+1006 MIKPGEVAEL

-1027 QRMDNLEQDVPVEFE
+1027 QRMDNFDQDVPVEFE
-1042 CCFCTTKDF
+1042 CCFCTSKDF

-1061 SLPTSDFHKSVCLE
+1061 ALPTSDFHKPICCE
-1075 MRMAA
+1075 MR
-1080 NQAANRHLRA
+1080 QAANRDL
-1090 NQYGLLAPPTHMPGP
+1090 QQSLPYGLVEISTASAVALPIATSMPSAQQVSNQMQQQNQFLGGIISATTGTTQTE
-1105 LLPTSQPQLAGTIA
+1105 LLYSA
-1119 AATGDAHAEVIFSIG
+1119 SS
-1134 GGGGG
+1134 GG
-1139 VAMRTPHHLPHHTA
+1139 VIRAPMPYTA
-1153 TGLAPIASQSSSTS
+1153 SGAAPISQSSSTS

-1179 LPLDAT
+1179 LPLDT
-1185 PFRYPPFITS
+1185 PLRYPPYITS
-1195 YSNNNFNYNYNN
+1195 SSIISTVNNFNHNFNN

-1212 SVGACP
+1212 SLGTCHP
-1218 GLSMATGNVALT
+1218 LSMSTSQQQGVLPT
-1230 LGSNLNNNFN
+1230 LGNNFSNNNLNNLNF
-1240 VNINNNNNADLASVD
+1240 NNNNADLASVD
-1255 SSDTYASCQTHPFHS
+1255 SSDTYASCQTHPFLS
-1270 QGDLTADLADEA
+1270 QGDLTSDFNDEV

-1289 DNLYINPLEKE
+1289 DNLYINPLEKDSVGN
-1300 TTTSASGPGT
+1300 TT
-1310 TGYIVGLPP
+1310 TGYMVGLPS
-1319 TGATG
+1319 TSSSGQIRAH
-1324 LTAMGLARSQVKK
+1324 VKK
-1337 STSGDTAL
+1337 SASGDTAL
-1345 RNLAAGGLSPMDEIY
+1345 RSLAVGGLSPMDDVY
-1360 QNFEVQERG
+1360 QSAFDAHDRG
-1369 SRVSLNENPVP
+1369 SHISLNENPVP
-1380 KHRKTRFQSFT
+1380 KHRKTRFQQSFT
-1391 SISGGAGATN
+1391 VALPPHSISPISQSST
-1401 KPRARFEEVKIIQDG
+1401 KPRARFEDSKLSHENL
-1416 MSGSHESSPA
+1416 GSESSPA
-1426 SSGSKKKRS
+1426 SSTGKKKRS

-1453 LFGIQNVGQKAKF
+1453 LFGIQNVGPKAKF

-1477 DASPNLEQHRRS
+1477 DASPNLEHHRRS
-1489 KSILKNKSDI
+1489 KSILKNKSDV

-1517 GSGVSDNGTVMGE
+1517 GSGISDNGTVMGE

-1536 PNKLPHSILAKS
+1536 PNKLPHSVLAKS

-1554 RHRMLIQQ
+1554 RHRTLMQQ
-1562 RSGPANLQSR
+1562 RSGPATLQSK

-1577 TPRYPE
+1577 TPRFPE

-1592 MLARSSATSHMSGDS
+1592 VLARSTAASHMSGDS
-1607 RYDSTNR
+1607 NRYDSTNR

-1623 FTSNVNIRSDP
+1623 FTSNVNLRSEAADSGNDGS
-1634 GDGGATV
+1634 GD
-1641 SNGEAGGSSDENRSL
+1641 AGGSSDENRSL
-1656 LQRGN
+1656 LQRDN
-1661 SDEQNERDDGA
+1661 SNERTDEQ
-1672 GGDAGAT
+1672 GDNSGTKA